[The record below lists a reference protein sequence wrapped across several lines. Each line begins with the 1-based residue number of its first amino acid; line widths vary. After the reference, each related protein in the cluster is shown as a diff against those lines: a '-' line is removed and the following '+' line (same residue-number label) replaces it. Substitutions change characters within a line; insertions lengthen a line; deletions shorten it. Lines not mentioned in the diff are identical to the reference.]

1 MILKKQ
7 REEDRPSADR
17 RQTGPGLLSHLIEM
31 KRLISWTYPCTRAN
45 LVVVLDLKQA
55 RLYLEVNLQELLLRI
70 LNILIVNDKYKRTSP
85 MFFFVLFQ
93 IVVFVSGGT
102 LRLGVK
108 MSSRLRYANGCP
120 ECHFM

>member
-1 MILKKQ
+1 MNEIDILKKLASNLTE
-7 REEDRPSADR
+7 RKSVAA
-17 RQTGPGLLSHLIEM
+17 LS
-31 KRLISWTYPCTRAN
+31 
-45 LVVVLDLKQA
+45 LKQA